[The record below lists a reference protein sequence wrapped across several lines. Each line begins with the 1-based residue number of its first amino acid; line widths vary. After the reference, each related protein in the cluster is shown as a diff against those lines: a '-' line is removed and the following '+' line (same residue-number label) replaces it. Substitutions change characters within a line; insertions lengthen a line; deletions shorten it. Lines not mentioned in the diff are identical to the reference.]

1 MRNLLKLAGALVV
14 MTTFSAFAQ
23 EKAKTTGM
31 TSQQMANAKAMMMK
45 DRQSM
50 MVQVESMDKQLT
62 ALQASA
68 TADQA
73 KQIAALQQSVQD
85 LRKQLAATPHY
96 FDAPQGGGIQGQ

>member
-23 EKAKTTGM
+23 EKAKAPGM
-31 TSQQMANAKAMMMK
+31 TSQQMANAKAAMMK
-45 DRQSM
+45 DHQSM
-50 MVQVESMDKQLT
+50 MVTCDKMDKQVT

-68 TADQA
+68 TPEQA
-73 KQIAALQQSVQD
+73 KQIAALQQSLQD
-85 LRKQLAATPHY
+85 LKKQLAATPHY